1 MTNPARL
8 IPLTLRLDPYR
19 ESERMA
25 LTTLQRWYQR
35 AGVLNGGHEEFDF
48 FGLQL
53 HTNIYLSGLHLCLL
67 EPKLIKYLSSHLH
80 SANLTPEFLYQ
91 ALERHQL
98 VPVDQPSAVDPVV
111 HCDAPT
117 DPLDQ
122 LSPENLVN
130 SIVDQLHPLL
140 NAQSEVSATTEQNAW
155 LQAQVRIMTQ
165 QLQEQGRLL
174 QEQSRLLGALNLG
187 NGPRPASREG
197 EGGAASPEQLHDLS
211 ATAAKVRKVREKGV
225 F

>member
-1 MTNPARL
+1 MTNPAKL
-8 IPLTLRLDPYR
+8 IPLTLRLDPCR

-35 AGVLNGGHEEFDF
+35 AGELNGGHEEFDF

-67 EPKLIKYLSSHLH
+67 EPKLIKVLSSHLH
-80 SANLTPEFLYQ
+80 STNLTPEFLYQ

-98 VPVDQPSAVDPVV
+98 VPADQPSVAEPAADSNT
-111 HCDAPT
+111 PT
-117 DPLDQ
+117 DPFGQ
-122 LSPENLVN
+122 ISPESLVN

-140 NAQSEVSATTEQNAW
+140 NAQSETNASAEQNAW
-155 LQAQVRIMTQ
+155 LQAQLHIMTQ

-174 QEQSRLLGALNLG
+174 QEQTRLLGALNLG
-187 NGPRPASREG
+187 SGPRPASQEG
-197 EGGAASPEQLHDLS
+197 ERGAANPEQLHNLS